1 MTAASP
7 IEAAYVDSI
16 VSTVWESLF
25 GEPTVPTAAVPV
37 AEEALLARVGI
48 HGGWTGSVVVSC
60 GPEVASG
67 LTRELLAL
75 PAGSVPNRAEVHDAL
90 GEIANIVAGN
100 VKSLLPSHA
109 ELGLPEVADGASR
122 SAAGHPDGTVAA
134 TYLATLG
141 PLRVDVTAREGR

>member
-1 MTAASP
+1 MTTASP
-7 IEAAYVDSI
+7 IESAYVDSI

-25 GEPTVPTAAVPV
+25 GEPAVATAPEPVPAQAIR
-37 AEEALLARVGI
+37 ARVGI

-60 GPEVASG
+60 GPDVASD

-75 PAGSVPNRAEVHDAL
+75 PADSVPGPDEVHDAL

-100 VKSLLPSHA
+100 VKSLLPAHA
-109 ELGLPEVADGASR
+109 ELGLPEVADGS
-122 SAAGHPDGTVAA
+122 GQHHLDGAVAA

>member
-1 MTAASP
+1 MTPASP
-7 IEAAYVDSI
+7 IASQYVDSI

-25 GEPTVPTAAVPV
+25 GESTVPTTAAPVP
-37 AEEALLARVGI
+37 EEAVRASVGI

-60 GPEVASG
+60 RPEVATG

-75 PAGSVPNRAEVHDAL
+75 PADHVPDRAEVHDAL

-100 VKSLLPSHA
+100 VKSLLPDHA
-109 ELGLPEVADGASR
+109 TLGLPEVAEGPSDGA
-122 SAAGHPDGTVAA
+122 GHLDGAVAA